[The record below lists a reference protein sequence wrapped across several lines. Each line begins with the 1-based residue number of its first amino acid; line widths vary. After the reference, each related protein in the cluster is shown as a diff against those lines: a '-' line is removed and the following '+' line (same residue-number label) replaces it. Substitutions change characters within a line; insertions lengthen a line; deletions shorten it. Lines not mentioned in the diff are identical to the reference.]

1 MDKIKDYAIKKY
13 PTKFK
18 GKVIE
23 VIEEDNFY
31 KVFSKDGS
39 PVFLSKNIQ
48 I

>member
-1 MDKIKDYAIKKY
+1 MDRIKDYAIKKY

-18 GKVIE
+18 GKAIE
-23 VIEEDNFY
+23 VIEEDKFY